1 MLILGFRQIG
11 FDETNQM
18 KRCVS
23 VSSIGNCRER
33 LPHPWVH
40 DPDRVVVA
48 WNRDLVVFVR
58 RAVRIVRR
66 AVRM

>member
-1 MLILGFRQIG
+1 MVI
-11 FDETNQM
+11 DET
-18 KRCVS
+18 
-23 VSSIGNCRER
+23 